1 MNHIITFAHVV
12 VIEYPDAIQLWSINV
27 SDVEYNRYI
36 SHLFYG
42 YIEFMSTHSYACTY
56 KSYTVYIY
64 K

>member
-12 VIEYPDAIQLWSINV
+12 VIEYPDVIQLWSINV
-27 SDVEYNRYI
+27 SDVE
-36 SHLFYG
+36 YG